1 MHRQDQ
7 TGYMALKSYMTHC
20 HTAVLFYQL
29 QFQLV
34 IYLAYGEFSEITC
47 AHDSYEY
54 IYLPVMA
61 AQK

>member
-1 MHRQDQ
+1 
-7 TGYMALKSYMTHC
+7 MALKSYMTHC

-47 AHDSYEY
+47 ARDSYEY